1 VVNNVPMQ
9 GDIIKINLDPK
20 QGHEQKGYR
29 PYICL
34 SHHLVSDYAN
44 IAIFAPISNT
54 IRKKSYFF
62 LIVFVNLCP
71 KIKRIKY
78 AVGVNILSDIIHCT
92 LSIERCHHCYS
103 ITVIRESG
111 LIPRSLLRGG
121 SFLIRLKYRLKR
133 LHYIVL

>member
-1 VVNNVPMQ
+1 MVNNIPTQ

-54 IRKKSYFF
+54 LRQYPLYVPLNATKSTGAVLLDQLVTIDYNARDWNYVETVSDTFLQELLKKV
-62 LIVFVNLCP
+62 IVVFQSN
-71 KIKRIKY
+71 K
-78 AVGVNILSDIIHCT
+78 
-92 LSIERCHHCYS
+92 
-103 ITVIRESG
+103 
-111 LIPRSLLRGG
+111 
-121 SFLIRLKYRLKR
+121 
-133 LHYIVL
+133 